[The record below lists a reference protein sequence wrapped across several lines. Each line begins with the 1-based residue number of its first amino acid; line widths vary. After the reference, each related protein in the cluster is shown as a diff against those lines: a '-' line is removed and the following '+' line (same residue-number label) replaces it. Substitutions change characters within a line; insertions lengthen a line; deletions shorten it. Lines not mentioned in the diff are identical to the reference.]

1 MSELTARETAVAAKG
16 PVGNLGG
23 NWMTTPAEEAATL
36 AAGMQGWQLYFL
48 GRHGVLGDVDADV
61 ITAAAFFFP
70 PDVVR
75 RDWEA
80 ARALMTPDEAVRRYV
95 ALCHEWGRER
105 LSGFDDAHR
114 LAELARQVADSADV
128 AGLPLF
134 AGWRAAAVPADTP
147 ARCAHLMHVL
157 REHRG
162 DGHVALLVGAGL
174 DGCEANVLAT
184 AVSGLDPAVLRDSRA
199 WTAEQWRDAQGRLLG
214 EGILAGDG
222 STTDDGARLHAD
234 IEHRTDAL
242 ALESYRAVLTE
253 DELDGLTQALR
264 ELARPVLRSGT
275 LPFPNP
281 MGLGDPGDDD
291 RPSV

>member
-61 ITAAAFFFP
+61 ITASAFFFP
-70 PDVVR
+70 PEVVR

-80 ARALMTPDEAVRRYV
+80 ARALMTPDEAARRYV

-134 AGWRAAAVPADTP
+134 AGWRAAVVPAEAP

-162 DGHVALLVGAGL
+162 ACHGVAVVSHGLAPLTAVLANQRGADNAEEYGWRGPFPDVTDADRALRHRVEEATDDLVAQAYAGL
-174 DGCEANVLAT
+174 PPGERAELLRLLT
-184 AVSGLDPAVLRDSRA
+184 A
-199 WTAEQWRDAQGRLLG
+199 AEQ
-214 EGILAGDG
+214 
-222 STTDDGARLHAD
+222 HA
-234 IEHRTDAL
+234 
-242 ALESYRAVLTE
+242 
-253 DELDGLTQALR
+253 
-264 ELARPVLRSGT
+264 
-275 LPFPNP
+275 FPGGVVP
-281 MGLGDPGDDD
+281 
-291 RPSV
+291 

>member
-1 MSELTARETAVAAKG
+1 MTSPARRLWSAAETLHAVAYFHPAALAALADAGARGFWMGYFAGRLGPLG
-16 PVGNLGG
+16 PVGPGVGTAVCFNFS
-23 NWMTTPAEEAATL
+23 PA
-36 AAGMQGWQLYFL
+36 
-48 GRHGVLGDVDADV
+48 RV
-61 ITAAAFFFP
+61 
-70 PDVVR
+70 
-75 RDWEA
+75 
-80 ARALMTPDEAVRRYV
+80 ARALPEAWTFVSPAAAVDARTRGAAA
-95 ALCHEWGRER
+95 ALESCGVGVPGDDVLRTLDR
-105 LSGFDDAHR
+105 L
-114 LAELARQVADSADV
+114 V
-128 AGLPLF
+128 AGLDPAGRPL
-134 AGWRAAAVPADTP
+134 AAANLDLPVPDD
-147 ARCAHLMHVL
+147 RLHHLWQACTVL

-222 STTDDGARLHAD
+222 STTEDGARLHAD

-253 DELDGLTQALR
+253 DELDGLTRGLR